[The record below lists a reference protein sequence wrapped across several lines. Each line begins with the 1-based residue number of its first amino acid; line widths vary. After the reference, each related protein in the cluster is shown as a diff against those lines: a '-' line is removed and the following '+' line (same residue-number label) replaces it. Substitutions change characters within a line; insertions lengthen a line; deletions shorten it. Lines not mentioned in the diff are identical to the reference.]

1 MFHSAAYK
9 HVPIVQ
15 ENPVEGIRNNVLNTR
30 IICEA
35 AIEEEINN
43 FILISSLI
51 LWTLRDFLLLI
62 ICSLV
67 ISNIVCNLC
76 NQIQKGLKIPRS
88 LSLFLVLTVISVIV
102 FTIFILVL
110 PPFIKEF
117 NEILVDIPN
126 GLSKIN
132 ILINTNL
139 NKFNVLL
146 YGEQSENVI
155 DIFSLINNVVTIPD
169 ASTIAKAIQES
180 FKNLINIAGN
190 LGSGLLKLI
199 FVLAVSLMIS
209 IEPKQYKENILL
221 LIPKNYRNKF
231 RNILEK
237 CNIALANWTFSMV
250 ISSLSVGLLSLIVL
264 SILDVKYVVSNALIA
279 MVLNIIPNIGPVIS
293 GIFPI
298 SIALLDNFW
307 KPLAVLGSYVIIQNI
322 ESYIIMPSIM
332 KKKANLLPGLT
343 LISQFG
349 FTFIFGPLGLILS
362 LPLAVVI
369 QVLIKES
376 FKDI

>member
-1 MFHSAAYK
+1 LSSSSYFK
-9 HVPIVQ
+9 LVV
-15 ENPVEGIRNNVLNTR
+15 
-30 IICEA
+30 
-35 AIEEEINN
+35 
-43 FILISSLI
+43 ILITSLI
-51 LWTLRDFLLLI
+51 VWTLRDFLLLI

-67 ISNIVCNLC
+67 ISNIICNLC
-76 NQIQKGLKIPRS
+76 DQIQKGLKIPRP

-139 NKFNVLL
+139 NKLNNLF
-146 YGEQSENVI
+146 YGEKSENVI
-155 DIFSLINNVVTIPD
+155 DIFNLINNVVTIPD
-169 ASTIAKAIQES
+169 VSTIAKAIQES

-237 CNIALANWTFSMV
+237 CNIALSNWTFSMV

-376 FKDI
+376 IKDI

>member
-1 MFHSAAYK
+1 M
-9 HVPIVQ
+9 
-15 ENPVEGIRNNVLNTR
+15 
-30 IICEA
+30 
-35 AIEEEINN
+35 
-43 FILISSLI
+43 
-51 LWTLRDFLLLI
+51 
-62 ICSLV
+62 
-67 ISNIVCNLC
+67 
-76 NQIQKGLKIPRS
+76 QKGLKIPRS

-117 NEILVDIPN
+117 NEILLDIPN

-139 NKFNVLL
+139 NKLNNLF
-146 YGEQSENVI
+146 YGEKSENVI
-155 DIFSLINNVVTIPD
+155 DIFNLINNVVTIPD
-169 ASTIAKAIQES
+169 VSTIAKAIQES

-250 ISSLSVGLLSLIVL
+250 ISSLSVGLLSLIIL

-279 MVLNIIPNIGPVIS
+279 MVLNVIPNIGPVIS

-307 KPLAVLGSYVIIQNI
+307 KPLAVLGAYVIIQNI

-332 KKKANLLPGLT
+332 KRKANLLPGLT

-369 QVLIKES
+369 QVIIKES
-376 FKDI
+376 IKDI

>member
-1 MFHSAAYK
+1 MSSSSYFK
-9 HVPIVQ
+9 LVV
-15 ENPVEGIRNNVLNTR
+15 
-30 IICEA
+30 
-35 AIEEEINN
+35 
-43 FILISSLI
+43 ILITSLI
-51 LWTLRDFLLLI
+51 IWTLRDFLLLI

-102 FTIFILVL
+102 FSIFILVL

-117 NEILVDIPN
+117 NEILVEIPN

-139 NKFNVLL
+139 NKLNNLF
-146 YGEQSENVI
+146 YGEKSENVI
-155 DIFSLINNVVTIPD
+155 DIFNLINNVVTIPD
-169 ASTIAKAIQES
+169 VSTIAKAIQES

-307 KPLAVLGSYVIIQNI
+307 KPLAVLGAYVIIQNI
-322 ESYIIMPSIM
+322 ESYIIMPSIL

>member
-1 MFHSAAYK
+1 MNSSSYFK
-9 HVPIVQ
+9 LVV
-15 ENPVEGIRNNVLNTR
+15 
-30 IICEA
+30 
-35 AIEEEINN
+35 
-43 FILISSLI
+43 ILITLLI
-51 LWTLRDFLLLI
+51 VWTLRDFLLLI

-67 ISNIVCNLC
+67 ISNIVCNLS

-88 LSLFLVLTVISVIV
+88 ISLFLVLAVISVII

-139 NKFNVLL
+139 NKFNILL

-169 ASTIAKAIQES
+169 VSTIAKAIQES

-190 LGSGLLKLI
+190 LGSGLLRLI

-307 KPLAVLGSYVIIQNI
+307 KPLAVLGAYVIIQNI

>member
-1 MFHSAAYK
+1 MNSSAYFKLA
-9 HVPIVQ
+9 V
-15 ENPVEGIRNNVLNTR
+15 
-30 IICEA
+30 
-35 AIEEEINN
+35 
-43 FILISSLI
+43 ILITSLI
-51 LWTLRDFLLLI
+51 IWILRDFLLLI

-76 NQIQKGLKIPRS
+76 NQIQEGLKIPRS
-88 LSLFLVLTVISVIV
+88 LSLFFVLTVISVIV

-132 ILINTNL
+132 FLLNTNINKL
-139 NKFNVLL
+139 NSLF
-146 YGEQSENVI
+146 YGKESENVI
-155 DIFSLINNVVTIPD
+155 DIFNLINNVVTIPD
-169 ASTIAKAIQES
+169 ATTIAKAIQES

-190 LGSGLLKLI
+190 LGSGFLKLI
-199 FVLAVSLMIS
+199 FVLVVSLMIS
-209 IEPKQYKENILL
+209 IEPKQYIENILL
-221 LIPKNYRNKF
+221 LIPKNYRNKS
-231 RNILEK
+231 RNILAK
-237 CNIALANWTFSMV
+237 CNTALANWTFSMV

-307 KPLAVLGSYVIIQNI
+307 KPLVVLGAYVIIQNI

-376 FKDI
+376 IKDI

>member
-1 MFHSAAYK
+1 MSSSSYFK
-9 HVPIVQ
+9 LVV
-15 ENPVEGIRNNVLNTR
+15 
-30 IICEA
+30 
-35 AIEEEINN
+35 
-43 FILISSLI
+43 ILITLLI
-51 LWTLRDFLLLI
+51 VWTLRDFLLLI

-67 ISNIVCNLC
+67 ISNIVCNLS

-88 LSLFLVLTVISVIV
+88 ISLFLVLAVISVII

-139 NKFNVLL
+139 NKFNSLF

-169 ASTIAKAIQES
+169 VSTIAKAIQES

-190 LGSGLLKLI
+190 LGSGLLRLI

-209 IEPKQYKENILL
+209 IEPKQYKENVLL

-307 KPLAVLGSYVIIQNI
+307 KPLAVLGAYVIIQNI

>member
-1 MFHSAAYK
+1 M
-9 HVPIVQ
+9 
-15 ENPVEGIRNNVLNTR
+15 
-30 IICEA
+30 
-35 AIEEEINN
+35 
-43 FILISSLI
+43 
-51 LWTLRDFLLLI
+51 
-62 ICSLV
+62 
-67 ISNIVCNLC
+67 
-76 NQIQKGLKIPRS
+76 QKGLKIPRS

-139 NKFNVLL
+139 NKFNSLF

-307 KPLAVLGSYVIIQNI
+307 KPMAVLGAYVIIQNI

-332 KKKANLLPGLT
+332 KKKTNLLPGLT

>member
-1 MFHSAAYK
+1 MSSSSYFK
-9 HVPIVQ
+9 LVV
-15 ENPVEGIRNNVLNTR
+15 
-30 IICEA
+30 
-35 AIEEEINN
+35 
-43 FILISSLI
+43 ILITSLI
-51 LWTLRDFLLLI
+51 AWTLRDFLLLI

-76 NQIQKGLKIPRS
+76 NQIQKGLKIPRP

-307 KPLAVLGSYVIIQNI
+307 KPLAVLGAYVIIQNI

>member
-1 MFHSAAYK
+1 MNSSSYFK
-9 HVPIVQ
+9 LVV
-15 ENPVEGIRNNVLNTR
+15 
-30 IICEA
+30 
-35 AIEEEINN
+35 
-43 FILISSLI
+43 ILITLLI
-51 LWTLRDFLLLI
+51 VWILRDFLLLI

-67 ISNIVCNLC
+67 ISNIVCNLS

-88 LSLFLVLTVISVIV
+88 ISLFLVLAVISVII

-139 NKFNVLL
+139 NKFNSLF

-155 DIFSLINNVVTIPD
+155 DIFNLINNVVTIPD
-169 ASTIAKAIQES
+169 VSTIAKAIQES

-190 LGSGLLKLI
+190 LGSGLLRLI

-209 IEPKQYKENILL
+209 IEPKQYKENVLL

-279 MVLNIIPNIGPVIS
+279 MVLNVIPNIGPVIS

-307 KPLAVLGSYVIIQNI
+307 KPLAVLGSYVLIQNI
-322 ESYIIMPSIM
+322 ESYLIMPSIM

-376 FKDI
+376 INDI

>member
-1 MFHSAAYK
+1 MNSSSYFK
-9 HVPIVQ
+9 LVV
-15 ENPVEGIRNNVLNTR
+15 
-30 IICEA
+30 
-35 AIEEEINN
+35 
-43 FILISSLI
+43 ILITLLI
-51 LWTLRDFLLLI
+51 VWTLRDFLLLI

-67 ISNIVCNLC
+67 ISNILCNLS

-88 LSLFLVLTVISVIV
+88 ISLFLVLAVISVII

-139 NKFNVLL
+139 IKFNSLF

-169 ASTIAKAIQES
+169 VSTIAKAIQES

-190 LGSGLLKLI
+190 LGSGLLRLI

-209 IEPKQYKENILL
+209 IEPKQYKENVLL

-237 CNIALANWTFSMV
+237 CTIALANWTFSMV

>member
-1 MFHSAAYK
+1 MSSSSYFK
-9 HVPIVQ
+9 LVV
-15 ENPVEGIRNNVLNTR
+15 
-30 IICEA
+30 
-35 AIEEEINN
+35 
-43 FILISSLI
+43 ILITSLI
-51 LWTLRDFLLLI
+51 IWTLRDFLLLI
-62 ICSLV
+62 VCSLV

-76 NQIQKGLKIPRS
+76 NQIQKGLKIPRW

-139 NKFNVLL
+139 NKFNSLF

-180 FKNLINIAGN
+180 FRNLINIAGN

-279 MVLNIIPNIGPVIS
+279 MVLNVIPNIGPVIS

-307 KPLAVLGSYVIIQNI
+307 KPLAVLGAYIIIQNI

>member
-1 MFHSAAYK
+1 M
-9 HVPIVQ
+9 
-15 ENPVEGIRNNVLNTR
+15 
-30 IICEA
+30 
-35 AIEEEINN
+35 
-43 FILISSLI
+43 
-51 LWTLRDFLLLI
+51 
-62 ICSLV
+62 
-67 ISNIVCNLC
+67 
-76 NQIQKGLKIPRS
+76 QKGLKIPRS

-139 NKFNVLL
+139 NKFNNLF

-169 ASTIAKAIQES
+169 VSTIAKAIQES

-307 KPLAVLGSYVIIQNI
+307 KPLAVLGAYVIIQNI

>member
-1 MFHSAAYK
+1 MISSSYFK
-9 HVPIVQ
+9 LVV
-15 ENPVEGIRNNVLNTR
+15 
-30 IICEA
+30 
-35 AIEEEINN
+35 
-43 FILISSLI
+43 ILITLLI
-51 LWTLRDFLLLI
+51 VWTLRDFLLLI

-67 ISNIVCNLC
+67 ISNIVCNLS

-88 LSLFLVLTVISVIV
+88 ISLFLVLAVISVII

-139 NKFNVLL
+139 NKFNSLF

-169 ASTIAKAIQES
+169 VSTIAKAIQES

-190 LGSGLLKLI
+190 LGSGLLRLI

-209 IEPKQYKENILL
+209 IEPKQYKENVLL

>member
-1 MFHSAAYK
+1 MNCSSYFK
-9 HVPIVQ
+9 LVV
-15 ENPVEGIRNNVLNTR
+15 
-30 IICEA
+30 
-35 AIEEEINN
+35 
-43 FILISSLI
+43 ILITLLI
-51 LWTLRDFLLLI
+51 VWTLRDFLLLI

-67 ISNIVCNLC
+67 ISNIVCNLS

-88 LSLFLVLTVISVIV
+88 ISLFLVLAVISVII

-139 NKFNVLL
+139 NKFNSLF

-180 FKNLINIAGN
+180 LKNLINIAGN

-369 QVLIKES
+369 QVLIKET

>member
-1 MFHSAAYK
+1 M
-9 HVPIVQ
+9 
-15 ENPVEGIRNNVLNTR
+15 
-30 IICEA
+30 
-35 AIEEEINN
+35 
-43 FILISSLI
+43 
-51 LWTLRDFLLLI
+51 
-62 ICSLV
+62 
-67 ISNIVCNLC
+67 
-76 NQIQKGLKIPRS
+76 QKGLNIPRS

-139 NKFNVLL
+139 NKLNNLF
-146 YGEQSENVI
+146 YGEKSENVI
-155 DIFSLINNVVTIPD
+155 DIFNLINNVVTIPD
-169 ASTIAKAIQES
+169 VSTIAKAIQES

-199 FVLAVSLMIS
+199 FVLVVSLMIS

-307 KPLAVLGSYVIIQNI
+307 KPLAVLGAYVIIQNI

>member
-1 MFHSAAYK
+1 LSSSSYFKLA
-9 HVPIVQ
+9 V
-15 ENPVEGIRNNVLNTR
+15 
-30 IICEA
+30 
-35 AIEEEINN
+35 
-43 FILISSLI
+43 ILITLLI
-51 LWTLRDFLLLI
+51 IWTLRDFLLLI

-88 LSLFLVLTVISVIV
+88 LSLVLVLTVISVIV

-139 NKFNVLL
+139 NKFNSLF

-169 ASTIAKAIQES
+169 ASTVAKAIQES
-180 FKNLINIAGN
+180 FRNLINIAGN

-231 RNILEK
+231 RNILDK
-237 CNIALANWTFSMV
+237 CNVALANWTFSMA

-264 SILDVKYVVSNALIA
+264 SILDVKYVGSNALIA

>member
-1 MFHSAAYK
+1 M
-9 HVPIVQ
+9 
-15 ENPVEGIRNNVLNTR
+15 
-30 IICEA
+30 
-35 AIEEEINN
+35 
-43 FILISSLI
+43 
-51 LWTLRDFLLLI
+51 
-62 ICSLV
+62 
-67 ISNIVCNLC
+67 
-76 NQIQKGLKIPRS
+76 QKGLKIPRS
-88 LSLFLVLTVISVIV
+88 LSLFLVLTIISVIV
-102 FTIFILVL
+102 FTIIILVL

-117 NEILVDIPN
+117 NEILVEIPN

-132 ILINTNL
+132 ILINENL
-139 NKFNVLL
+139 NKFNNIF

-237 CNIALANWTFSMV
+237 CNTALSNWTFSMV

-264 SILDVKYVVSNALIA
+264 SVLDVKYVVSNALIA

-307 KPLAVLGSYVIIQNI
+307 KPLVVLGAYVIIQNI

-376 FKDI
+376 FNDI

>member
-1 MFHSAAYK
+1 M
-9 HVPIVQ
+9 Q
-15 ENPVEGIRNNVLNTR
+15 R
-30 IICEA
+30 
-35 AIEEEINN
+35 
-43 FILISSLI
+43 
-51 LWTLRDFLLLI
+51 
-62 ICSLV
+62 
-67 ISNIVCNLC
+67 
-76 NQIQKGLKIPRS
+76 GLKIPRP
-88 LSLFLVLTVISVIV
+88 LSLFLVLIVISVIV
-102 FTIFILVL
+102 FTIFILIL

-139 NKFNVLL
+139 NKFNNLF
-146 YGEQSENVI
+146 YGEESENVI
-155 DIFSLINNVVTIPD
+155 DIFNLINNVVTIPD
-169 ASTIAKAIQES
+169 AATIAKAIQES

-279 MVLNIIPNIGPVIS
+279 MVLNVIPNIGPVIS

-307 KPLAVLGSYVIIQNI
+307 KPLAVLGAYVIIQNI

-369 QVLIKES
+369 QVIIKES
-376 FKDI
+376 LKDI

>member
-1 MFHSAAYK
+1 M
-9 HVPIVQ
+9 
-15 ENPVEGIRNNVLNTR
+15 
-30 IICEA
+30 
-35 AIEEEINN
+35 
-43 FILISSLI
+43 
-51 LWTLRDFLLLI
+51 
-62 ICSLV
+62 
-67 ISNIVCNLC
+67 
-76 NQIQKGLKIPRS
+76 
-88 LSLFLVLTVISVIV
+88 
-102 FTIFILVL
+102 
-110 PPFIKEF
+110 
-117 NEILVDIPN
+117 
-126 GLSKIN
+126 
-132 ILINTNL
+132 INTNL
-139 NKFNVLL
+139 NKFNSLL

-155 DIFSLINNVVTIPD
+155 DIFSLVNNVVTIPD

-209 IEPKQYKENILL
+209 IEPRQYKENILL
-221 LIPKNYRNKF
+221 LIPKKYRNKF

-264 SILDVKYVVSNALIA
+264 SLLDVKYVVSNALIA

-307 KPLAVLGSYVIIQNI
+307 KPLAVLGAYVIIQNI

>member
-1 MFHSAAYK
+1 M
-9 HVPIVQ
+9 
-15 ENPVEGIRNNVLNTR
+15 
-30 IICEA
+30 
-35 AIEEEINN
+35 
-43 FILISSLI
+43 
-51 LWTLRDFLLLI
+51 
-62 ICSLV
+62 
-67 ISNIVCNLC
+67 
-76 NQIQKGLKIPRS
+76 QKGLKIPRS

-139 NKFNVLL
+139 NKLNNIF
-146 YGEQSENVI
+146 YGEKSENVI
-155 DIFSLINNVVTIPD
+155 DIFNLINNVVTIPD
-169 ASTIAKAIQES
+169 VSTIAKAIQES

-307 KPLAVLGSYVIIQNI
+307 KPLAVLGAYVIIQNI

-332 KKKANLLPGLT
+332 KKKTNLLPGLT

>member
-1 MFHSAAYK
+1 MSSSSYFK
-9 HVPIVQ
+9 LVV
-15 ENPVEGIRNNVLNTR
+15 
-30 IICEA
+30 
-35 AIEEEINN
+35 
-43 FILISSLI
+43 ILITSLI

-76 NQIQKGLKIPRS
+76 NQIQKGLKIPRP

-110 PPFIKEF
+110 PPFINEF

-139 NKFNVLL
+139 NKFNNFF

-237 CNIALANWTFSMV
+237 CNTALANWTFSMV

-264 SILDVKYVVSNALIA
+264 SLLEVKYVVSNALIA

-307 KPLAVLGSYVIIQNI
+307 KPLAVLGAYVIIQNI

>member
-1 MFHSAAYK
+1 
-9 HVPIVQ
+9 
-15 ENPVEGIRNNVLNTR
+15 LNSSSY
-30 IICEA
+30 
-35 AIEEEINN
+35 
-43 FILISSLI
+43 FKLVVILITLLI
-51 LWTLRDFLLLI
+51 VWILRDFLLLI

-67 ISNIVCNLC
+67 ISNIVCNLS

-88 LSLFLVLTVISVIV
+88 ISLFLVLAVISVII

-139 NKFNVLL
+139 NKFNSLF

-169 ASTIAKAIQES
+169 VSTIAKAIQES

-190 LGSGLLKLI
+190 VGSGLLRLI

-231 RNILEK
+231 RNILDK

-279 MVLNIIPNIGPVIS
+279 MVLNIITNIGPVIS

-307 KPLAVLGSYVIIQNI
+307 KPLAVLGAYVIIQNI

-332 KKKANLLPGLT
+332 KKKANFLPGLT

>member
-1 MFHSAAYK
+1 MNSSSYFK
-9 HVPIVQ
+9 LVV
-15 ENPVEGIRNNVLNTR
+15 
-30 IICEA
+30 
-35 AIEEEINN
+35 
-43 FILISSLI
+43 ILITLLI
-51 LWTLRDFLLLI
+51 VWTLRDFLLLI

-67 ISNIVCNLC
+67 ISNIVCNLS

-88 LSLFLVLTVISVIV
+88 ISLFLVLAVISVII

-139 NKFNVLL
+139 NKFNSLF

-169 ASTIAKAIQES
+169 VSTIAKAIQES

-190 LGSGLLKLI
+190 LGSGLLRLI

-209 IEPKQYKENILL
+209 IEPKQYKENVLL

-264 SILDVKYVVSNALIA
+264 SLLDVKYVVSNALIA
-279 MVLNIIPNIGPVIS
+279 MVLNVIPNIGPVIS

-307 KPLAVLGSYVIIQNI
+307 KPLAVLGAYVIIQNI

>member
-1 MFHSAAYK
+1 M
-9 HVPIVQ
+9 
-15 ENPVEGIRNNVLNTR
+15 
-30 IICEA
+30 
-35 AIEEEINN
+35 
-43 FILISSLI
+43 
-51 LWTLRDFLLLI
+51 
-62 ICSLV
+62 
-67 ISNIVCNLC
+67 
-76 NQIQKGLKIPRS
+76 
-88 LSLFLVLTVISVIV
+88 FLVLTFISVIV

-139 NKFNVLL
+139 NKLNNLF

-180 FKNLINIAGN
+180 LKNLINIAGN
-190 LGSGLLKLI
+190 LGSGVLKLI

-231 RNILEK
+231 RNILDK

-307 KPLAVLGSYVIIQNI
+307 KPLAVLGAYVIIQNI
-322 ESYIIMPSIM
+322 ESYIIMPSMM

>member
-1 MFHSAAYK
+1 M
-9 HVPIVQ
+9 
-15 ENPVEGIRNNVLNTR
+15 
-30 IICEA
+30 
-35 AIEEEINN
+35 
-43 FILISSLI
+43 
-51 LWTLRDFLLLI
+51 
-62 ICSLV
+62 
-67 ISNIVCNLC
+67 
-76 NQIQKGLKIPRS
+76 QKGLKIPRS

-139 NKFNVLL
+139 NKFNNLF

-237 CNIALANWTFSMV
+237 CNVALANWTFSMV

-307 KPLAVLGSYVIIQNI
+307 KPLAVLGAYVIIQNI

>member
-1 MFHSAAYK
+1 MSSPSYFKLVVIFITSF
-9 HVPIVQ
+9 IV
-15 ENPVEGIRNNVLNTR
+15 
-30 IICEA
+30 
-35 AIEEEINN
+35 
-43 FILISSLI
+43 
-51 LWTLRDFLLLI
+51 WTLRDFLLLI

-76 NQIQKGLKIPRS
+76 NQIHKGLKIPRL
-88 LSLFLVLTVISVIV
+88 LSLFIVLSVISVIV

-139 NKFNVLL
+139 NKFNSLF

-155 DIFSLINNVVTIPD
+155 DIFSLINDVVTIPD
-169 ASTIAKAIQES
+169 VSTIAKAIQES

-237 CNIALANWTFSMV
+237 CNIALANWAFSMV

-264 SILDVKYVVSNALIA
+264 SILDIKYVVSNALIA

-307 KPLAVLGSYVIIQNI
+307 KPIAVLGAYVIIQNI

-376 FKDI
+376 FKDT

>member
-1 MFHSAAYK
+1 
-9 HVPIVQ
+9 
-15 ENPVEGIRNNVLNTR
+15 LN
-30 IICEA
+30 IPSYFKLVVI
-35 AIEEEINN
+35 
-43 FILISSLI
+43 FITSLI
-51 LWTLRDFLLLI
+51 IWILRDFILLI

-139 NKFNVLL
+139 NKFNTIF

-169 ASTIAKAIQES
+169 ATTIAKAIQES
-180 FKNLINIAGN
+180 LKNLINIAGN
-190 LGSGLLKLI
+190 LGSGILKLI

-209 IEPKQYKENILL
+209 IEPIQYKENILL

-307 KPLAVLGSYVIIQNI
+307 KPLAVLGAYVIIQNI

>member
-1 MFHSAAYK
+1 M
-9 HVPIVQ
+9 
-15 ENPVEGIRNNVLNTR
+15 
-30 IICEA
+30 
-35 AIEEEINN
+35 
-43 FILISSLI
+43 
-51 LWTLRDFLLLI
+51 
-62 ICSLV
+62 
-67 ISNIVCNLC
+67 
-76 NQIQKGLKIPRS
+76 QKGLKIPRL
-88 LSLFLVLTVISVIV
+88 LSLFLVLTIISVIV

-132 ILINTNL
+132 FLINTNL
-139 NKFNVLL
+139 NKLNSLF
-146 YGEQSENVI
+146 YGEKSENVI
-155 DIFSLINNVVTIPD
+155 DIFNLINNVVTIPD
-169 ASTIAKAIQES
+169 VSTIAKAIQES

-279 MVLNIIPNIGPVIS
+279 MVLNVIPNIGPVIS

-307 KPLAVLGSYVIIQNI
+307 KPLAVLGAYVIIQNI

-369 QVLIKES
+369 QVIIKES

>member
-1 MFHSAAYK
+1 LSSSSYFKLA
-9 HVPIVQ
+9 V
-15 ENPVEGIRNNVLNTR
+15 
-30 IICEA
+30 
-35 AIEEEINN
+35 
-43 FILISSLI
+43 ILITSLI
-51 LWTLRDFLLLI
+51 VWTLRDFLLLI

-102 FTIFILVL
+102 KSIFIIVL

-139 NKFNVLL
+139 NKFNFLL

-180 FKNLINIAGN
+180 LKNLINIAGN

-237 CNIALANWTFSMV
+237 CNTALANWTFSMV

-307 KPLAVLGSYVIIQNI
+307 NPLAVLGAYVIIQNI

>member
-1 MFHSAAYK
+1 M
-9 HVPIVQ
+9 
-15 ENPVEGIRNNVLNTR
+15 
-30 IICEA
+30 
-35 AIEEEINN
+35 
-43 FILISSLI
+43 
-51 LWTLRDFLLLI
+51 
-62 ICSLV
+62 
-67 ISNIVCNLC
+67 
-76 NQIQKGLKIPRS
+76 QKGLKIPRS

-132 ILINTNL
+132 ILINSNL
-139 NKFNVLL
+139 NKFNNLF

-155 DIFSLINNVVTIPD
+155 DIFNLINNVVTIPD

-190 LGSGLLKLI
+190 LGSGLLRLI
-199 FVLAVSLMIS
+199 FVLVVSLMIS

-307 KPLAVLGSYVIIQNI
+307 KPLAVLGAYVIIQNI

-343 LISQFG
+343 LISKFG

>member
-1 MFHSAAYK
+1 MNSSSYFK
-9 HVPIVQ
+9 LVV
-15 ENPVEGIRNNVLNTR
+15 
-30 IICEA
+30 
-35 AIEEEINN
+35 
-43 FILISSLI
+43 ILITSLI
-51 LWTLRDFLLLI
+51 IWTLRDFLLLI

-88 LSLFLVLTVISVIV
+88 LSLFLVLTVISVII

-139 NKFNVLL
+139 NKFNSLF

-169 ASTIAKAIQES
+169 VSTIAKAIQES

-190 LGSGLLKLI
+190 LGSGLLRLI

-307 KPLAVLGSYVIIQNI
+307 KPLAVLGAYVIIQNI

>member
-1 MFHSAAYK
+1 MNSSSYFK
-9 HVPIVQ
+9 LVV
-15 ENPVEGIRNNVLNTR
+15 
-30 IICEA
+30 
-35 AIEEEINN
+35 
-43 FILISSLI
+43 ILITLI
-51 LWTLRDFLLLI
+51 IVWTLRDFLLLI

-67 ISNIVCNLC
+67 ISNIVCNLS

-88 LSLFLVLTVISVIV
+88 ISLFLVLTFISLII

-117 NEILVDIPN
+117 NEILIDIPN

-139 NKFNVLL
+139 NKFNSLF

-169 ASTIAKAIQES
+169 VSTIAKAIQES

-190 LGSGLLKLI
+190 LGSGLLRLI

-209 IEPKQYKENILL
+209 IEPKQYKENVLL

-307 KPLAVLGSYVIIQNI
+307 KPLAVLGAYVIIQNI